1 MSATRGVLP
10 DHVRGRSGHTGSQ
23 RDRPMR
29 HQGEVKGRGCQ
40 CQSPRPSPRADP
52 HLSHTHTRARTHTCT
67 HTHTYMY
74 THMPGPGLSLLEHQG
89 LGWDQYREHLCSVI
103 NGQATSAGG
112 RGLSTLSA
120 TRGSL
125 LRDPLPYSG
134 ESQGCQLASHEL
146 QLRTVT
152 AGCQIKPVAP
162 PTVHT
167 ASCPEP
173 PGALQM
179 SLKKTML

>member
-1 MSATRGVLP
+1 MLFRSPSKRKEEALTAARVALP
-10 DHVRGRSGHTGSQ
+10 TGS
-23 RDRPMR
+23 P
-29 HQGEVKGRGCQ
+29 
-40 CQSPRPSPRADP
+40 P
-52 HLSHTHTRARTHTCT
+52 TRALRVGYMYTHAHIHAHTCM
-67 HTHTYMY
+67 H

-120 TRGSL
+120 TGGSL
-125 LRDPLPYSG
+125 LRGPLPHSG

-152 AGCQIKPVAP
+152 AGCKIKPVAP

-167 ASCPEP
+167 ASCPADATFTGP
-173 PGALQM
+173 FVVIGGSVVL
-179 SLKKTML
+179 T

>member
-1 MSATRGVLP
+1 MLRGGAAHASLL
-10 DHVRGRSGHTGSQ
+10 
-23 RDRPMR
+23 
-29 HQGEVKGRGCQ
+29 
-40 CQSPRPSPRADP
+40 DP
-52 HLSHTHTRARTHTCT
+52 HCGRPPSHTHTHTDTRA
-67 HTHTYMY
+67 HTYMY
-74 THMPGPGLSLLEHQG
+74 THAHIHAHTCMHTHMPGPGLSLLEHQG

-120 TRGSL
+120 TGGSL
-125 LRDPLPYSG
+125 LRGPLPHSG

-152 AGCQIKPVAP
+152 AGCKIKPVAT

-167 ASCPEP
+167 ASCPEL
-173 PGALQM
+173 PGAL
-179 SLKKTML
+179 